1 MATSGNTISLL
12 SRDDIIAAAL
22 RKLVVIDETQT
33 PSPAQ
38 IADAAQALNLL
49 VAEFRTL
56 GMSVWARSDLLI
68 PLVTGQKNYVL
79 GVGQPINV
87 PYPMYIYQVLIE
99 SPPYDTQIQVIQR
112 AKIDFNLLPFGSTG
126 MPVSFTYQPG
136 INVGTLSVWPTPDIS
151 VPVGTQLFVTYQRPI
166 EVFDAAANTPDF
178 PQEWGNALIYNLA
191 VSLADEYGIAADRTA
206 RLEKAAMNH
215 LATALSN
222 STEQGSMFF
231 MPDWRGGPN
240 GVY

>member
-12 SRDDIIAAAL
+12 TRNDIIESAL
-22 RKLVVIDETQT
+22 RKLVVIEENQT
-33 PSPAQ
+33 PSPKQ
-38 IADAAQALNLL
+38 TSDAAQALNLI

-56 GMSVWARSDLLI
+56 GMSVWARKDMLI
-68 PLVTGQKNYVL
+68 PLVTGQKDYVL
-79 GVGQPINV
+79 GVGQTINV

-99 SPPYDTQIQVIQR
+99 SPPYDTQIQVMQR
-112 AKIDFNLLPFGSTG
+112 AKIDFNLLPFGSMG

-136 INVGTLSVWPTPDIS
+136 INVGTLSVWPTPDLS

-166 EVFDAAANTPDF
+166 EVFDAATDTPDF

-191 VSLADEYGIAADRTA
+191 MSLADEFGVAADKQA
-206 RLEKAAMNH
+206 RIEKSAGTH
-215 LATALSN
+215 LATAISN

-231 MPDWRGGPN
+231 MPDWRGSPN